1 MNPSPRIQKK
11 YEQKNVLPAR
21 ARDIYHPS
29 YTFSSTQYRR
39 YNNTASALPPGGD
52 PSQRVRALK
61 ATFHHWGR
69 TIFFLRVSRGF
80 CFFCILDESRVSVGC
95 LRNSVNVGL
104 WWIILPKFFVRTST
118 ILYGRECVFAKIF
131 PFFSLLL
138 SKVVVSDFIQNFIKR
153 RRRVLLKTQCKRER
167 ERDREKKEH
176 FFTSQYYH
184 LV

>member
-69 TIFFLRVSRGF
+69 TIFFFARVIIRGF
-80 CFFCILDESRVSVGC
+80 CFFCILDESRVSVG
-95 LRNSVNVGL
+95 LRNSVNL
-104 WWIILPKFFVRTST
+104 WVCGILLPKFFVRTQAPFCADVSVSSPKFFLSFLLFFQKWSHQ
-118 ILYGRECVFAKIF
+118 ILY
-131 PFFSLLL
+131 
-138 SKVVVSDFIQNFIKR
+138 
-153 RRRVLLKTQCKRER
+153 KT
-167 ERDREKKEH
+167 
-176 FFTSQYYH
+176 S
-184 LV
+184 

>member
-1 MNPSPRIQKK
+1 MNPSQRIQKK

-29 YTFSSTQYRR
+29 YTFSSAQYRR
-39 YNNTASALPPGGD
+39 YNTASALPPGGD
-52 PSQRVRALK
+52 PSQHV
-61 ATFHHWGR
+61 
-69 TIFFLRVSRGF
+69 
-80 CFFCILDESRVSVGC
+80 FFCILDESRVSVG

-138 SKVVVSDFIQNFIKR
+138 SKVVSDFIQNFIKR
-153 RRRVLLKTQCKRER
+153 RRVL
-167 ERDREKKEH
+167 
-176 FFTSQYYH
+176 
-184 LV
+184 